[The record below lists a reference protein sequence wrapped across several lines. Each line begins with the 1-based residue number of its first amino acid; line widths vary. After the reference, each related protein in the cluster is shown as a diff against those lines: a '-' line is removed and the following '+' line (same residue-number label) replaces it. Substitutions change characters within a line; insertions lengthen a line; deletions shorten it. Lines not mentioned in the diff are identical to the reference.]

1 MSLTFVAFDLETT
14 GLDSDRDAI
23 IEIGCVRFSG
33 DEVVDRF
40 SSLINPRRK
49 LSFFITS
56 LTGITD
62 RDLVGKPSIDDVLPD
77 LRRFLGS
84 SPLVAQSAGFD
95 LGFLR
100 AAGLYLKNE
109 VYDTFELASILLPNR
124 SSYSLGALAA
134 EFGIELASAHRATDD
149 AEATGRLFNALA
161 VQASRLP
168 LATLIEIN
176 RLAANSA
183 WGLRGFFRDAE
194 KEATSTRFLKSYE
207 RKALESGE
215 LGPLLNPQM
224 QRRVQFPEE
233 LIPIT
238 NTEPL
243 DVDGLAGFLEP
254 GGPLAQVFPGY
265 EHREPQ
271 IEMLRAVAEAFNN
284 GDHVLIEAGTGTGK
298 SLAYMLPAMA
308 WALQNRRRVVVS
320 TNTINLQDQLFTKD
334 LPDIEQ
340 VFAALRNG
348 DAAGLDGD
356 TSLRTLAEQAAGFQV
371 ALMKGRSNYL
381 CPRRLDAMRSRDDLS
396 EDELKMLARVLVWLV
411 QTTTGDRAELSL
423 PTSRDRAIWAR
434 LATEV
439 GGCSQD
445 RCENTQ
451 GGRCFFYRNR
461 READGAHLIVVNH
474 ALLLSDVA
482 VGNRALPEY
491 LHLIVDE
498 AHHLED
504 AITQQLS
511 FTASQPDLERL
522 LADIYPDGG
531 EGERGILYDLRKRL
545 ARGGLSATVR
555 QELDRHISETQQ
567 KVEVSRDRLGLFFM
581 VLHGFVG
588 DNHGGQNS
596 QYGVR
601 VRLDRKMRAQPAWE
615 QVEIAWDKIGPTLY
629 DLATAMGTLRK
640 GLDELDESGVPDL
653 EELLSDLG
661 SLATEVMEA
670 YQHLHAAIVQPED
683 NGIYWAELDRDGRRL
698 SIHDAPLHVGPL
710 VEQHLF
716 HAKEN
721 VIMTSATLRTAGTY
735 NYIQER
741 LHAREAETVTVGS
754 PFDYKESTLVFVPT
768 DMGDPNGSAFQRQTE
783 QAITALAKALGGR
796 TLALFTSNYALKQ
809 TGEAIGPELLAAG
822 ITLYQQGSGGSRR
835 QLLESFR
842 SNRGSVLLGTRSFWE
857 GVDVVGEAL
866 SGLVLTRLPF
876 AVPSDPVVAARSETF
891 DQPFFEYSVPDA
903 ILRFRQGFGRL
914 IRSRGDRGICVIL
927 DNRVLTKRYGQLFL
941 ESLPECTVQRA
952 PLSSLAGAARKW
964 LPE

>member
-1 MSLTFVAFDLETT
+1 MPQTFVTLDLETT

-23 IEIGCVRFSG
+23 IEIGCVRFNG
-33 DEVVDRF
+33 DEVADRW
-40 SSLINPRRK
+40 SRLINPRRK

-62 RDLVGKPSIDDVLPD
+62 RDLAGKPSIDDVLPD
-77 LRRFLGS
+77 LRRFIGA
-84 SPLVAQSAGFD
+84 SPVVAQSAGFD

-100 AAGLYLKNE
+100 SAGLYLNNE
-109 VYDTFELASILLPNR
+109 VYDTFELGSILLPNR
-124 SSYSLGALAA
+124 SSYSLGALAG
-134 EFGIELASAHRATDD
+134 EFGIELAQAHRATDD
-149 AEATGRLFNALA
+149 AEATGKLFNALA
-161 VQASRLP
+161 AYASKLP

-176 RLAANSA
+176 RLAANST
-183 WGLRGFFRDAE
+183 WGLRSFFRDAE
-194 KEATSTRFLKSYE
+194 KEATRTVFLKTYQ
-207 RKALESGE
+207 RKALESGD
-215 LGPLLNPQM
+215 LGPLLNPLA
-224 QRRVQFPEE
+224 QRRGQYADE
-233 LIPIT
+233 LTPVE
-238 NTEPL
+238 NPEPL

-271 IEMLRAVAEAFNN
+271 IEMLRAVADAFNN

-340 VFAALRNG
+340 VFAALRSG
-348 DAAGLDGD
+348 DASALAGD
-356 TSLRTLAEQAAGFQV
+356 TSLRHLAEQADGFQV

-381 CPRRLDAMRSRDDLS
+381 CPRRLDAMRSRDDLDA
-396 EDELKMLARVLVWLV
+396 DELKMLARVLVWLT

-423 PTSRDRAIWAR
+423 PTSRDRAIWGR

-439 GGCSQD
+439 GGCSAE
-445 RCENTQ
+445 RCESSQ

-461 READGAHLIVVNH
+461 READGAHVIVVNH
-474 ALLLSDVA
+474 ALLLADVA
-482 VGNRALPEY
+482 VGGRALPEY
-491 LHLIVDE
+491 AHLIIDE

-522 LADIYPDGG
+522 LDDIYPEGG
-531 EGERGILYDLRKRL
+531 QGERGVLYDLRKRL

-555 QELDRHISETQQ
+555 QDMDRHISATQQ
-567 KVEVSRDRLGLFFM
+567 KVELARDRLGMFFM
-581 VLHGFVG
+581 VLHSFVG

-615 QVEIAWDKIGPTLY
+615 QVEIGWDKIGPTLY
-629 DLATAMGTLRK
+629 DLAEAMGKLRK
-640 GLDELDESGVPDL
+640 GLDELNASGVPDL
-653 EELLSDLG
+653 DELLSDLG
-661 SLATEVMEA
+661 GLATDVMDN
-670 YQHLHAAIVQPED
+670 YLHIHAAIVQPEN
-683 NGIYWAELDRDGRRL
+683 NGIYWAEIDRDGRRL

-710 VEQHLF
+710 VEEHLF
-716 HAKEN
+716 NAKEN
-721 VIMTSATLRTAGTY
+721 VIMTSATLRTAGSY
-735 NYIQER
+735 SYIQER

-754 PFDYKESTLVFVPT
+754 PFDYKQSTLVFVPT
-768 DMGDPNGSAFQRQTE
+768 DMSDPNGSGYQRQSE
-783 QAITALAKALGGR
+783 QAIAALAKALDGR
-796 TLALFTSNYALKQ
+796 TLALFTSNHALRL

-842 SNRGSVLLGTRSFWE
+842 TTEKSVLLGTRSFWE

-876 AVPSDPVVAARSETF
+876 AVPTDPVVAARSETF

-941 ESLPECTVQRA
+941 ESLPDCTVQRA
-952 PLSSLAGAARKW
+952 PLATLPGAAKRW
-964 LPE
+964 LKL